1 MLLDIRNLNVFYN
14 ENWVIRELNLSLER
28 GQTAVIIGES
38 GAGKT
43 TLGMSILGL
52 AGGRCTGK
60 ILLKGENLLSLNE
73 EELSHIRG
81 KDIAMV
87 FQNVEDALHPLYTI
101 CDQVAEAIQMH
112 NRENK
117 KWAVDFACDLLNSVG
132 LDDRHTRAYPHQ
144 LSGGQKQRA
153 LIAMAIANNP
163 DVLILDEPT
172 ASLDAPT
179 KAAIIALLNKLQR
192 DRVMLIITHDISIAA
207 QLKNS
212 IIIVLYGGRIIET
225 GSAMQVLADPQHPYT
240 RALLRSYPTL
250 VTTKDLQGIP
260 GRMEWG
266 KQGCS
271 FSNRCT
277 QRITACLET
286 TPKLQHIHNRLIAC
300 HRGGVVPVLKLKS
313 VSKYFGTHNVIN
325 NVSLTLYHGETLAM
339 VGKSGSGKTT
349 LAKIIIGLLKLD
361 AGEIWV
367 NNQRIVERTLDFYH
381 KVQLIFQNPKESFSY
396 RMSILQAVKEPLD
409 IENKVAEKEKHEQ
422 VKQVLSEVELPCNN
436 SFLNKKIYHLSG
448 GEAQR
453 VAIARA
459 LILKPQLLIAD
470 EATSSLD
477 ASVQA
482 KILKLLMNIQ
492 EKHGL
497 SMLLITHD
505 IALAR
510 KVSDRIAVLLDGQLV
525 EEGRT
530 CDLVS
535 NPKHEHTKRLL
546 ESSAFIQ
553 ESSSHVDNF
562 NASETEVA
570 VSRL

>member
-14 ENWVIRELNLSLER
+14 EHWVIRDLNLSLER
-28 GQTAVIIGES
+28 GQPAVIIGES

-43 TLGMSILGL
+43 TLGLSILGL
-52 AGGRCTGK
+52 AGGKCTGE
-60 ILLKGENLLSLNE
+60 ILLKGKNTLSLNE
-73 EELSHIRG
+73 EELSNIRG

-101 CDQVAEAIQMH
+101 SDQVAEAILIH
-112 NRENK
+112 NQENK
-117 KWAVDFACDLLNSVG
+117 RWAFDLACDLLNSVG
-132 LDDRHTRAYPHQ
+132 LDYRHARAYPHQ

-179 KAAIIALLNKLQR
+179 KAAIISLLNTLQR
-192 DRVMLIITHDISIAA
+192 DRAMLVITHDISIAA

-225 GSAMQVLADPQHPYT
+225 GSAIQVLADPQHPYT

-250 VTTKDLQGIP
+250 VMTKDLQGIP
-260 GRMEWG
+260 GRMEWE

-277 QRITACLET
+277 QRTTACLET
-286 TPKLQHIHNRLIAC
+286 TPKLRHIHNRMVAC
-300 HRGGVVPVLKLKS
+300 HRGGIVPVLKLNF
-313 VSKYFGTHNVIN
+313 VSKSFCTHNVLK

-349 LAKIIIGLLKLD
+349 LAKIIIGLLKPD

-381 KVQLIFQNPKESFSY
+381 QVQLIFQNPKESFSY

-409 IENKVAEKEKHEQ
+409 IENKLAEKEKHEQ
-422 VKQVLSEVELPCNN
+422 VRQVLSEVELPCNN
-436 SFLNKKIYHLSG
+436 SFLNKKINHLSG

-482 KILKLLMNIQ
+482 KILKLLLNIQ
-492 EKHGL
+492 EKRGL

-510 KVSDRIAVLLDGQLV
+510 KVSDRIAVMLDGQLV

-535 NPKHEHTKRLL
+535 NPKHEHTKCLL
-546 ESSAFIQ
+546 ESSVFSQ
-553 ESSSHVDNF
+553 ESSSHEDNF
-562 NASETEVA
+562 NPTETEV
-570 VSRL
+570 VISRS